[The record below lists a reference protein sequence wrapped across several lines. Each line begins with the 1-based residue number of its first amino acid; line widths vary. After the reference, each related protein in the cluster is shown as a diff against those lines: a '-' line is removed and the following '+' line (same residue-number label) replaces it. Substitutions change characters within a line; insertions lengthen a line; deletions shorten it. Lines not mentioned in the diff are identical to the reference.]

1 MVALLRKDVHLV
13 IDTYA
18 ALKSGILDK
27 KLRPIA
33 TSALKRS
40 PIMPDVPTVDE
51 SGVKG
56 YDVTSWNGLFAPA
69 GAPAEVGQVLNRALR
84 EILATADV
92 KQRFLDLGIQA
103 TASSPQEL
111 GTRLKLDVDKW
122 TQVIKAA
129 GIKQL

>member
-1 MVALLRKDVHLV
+1 M

-40 PIMPDVPTVDE
+40 PVLPEVPTVDE

-69 GAPAEVGQVLNRALR
+69 GAPAEVGQVQ
-84 EILATADV
+84 
-92 KQRFLDLGIQA
+92 QRRVARD
-103 TASSPQEL
+103 SP
-111 GTRLKLDVDKW
+111 GPPT
-122 TQVIKAA
+122 
-129 GIKQL
+129 